1 VLSKFQVAA
10 TKSKKYNQLVQTAED
25 LFKRYGMKRV
35 TVEEICQEAH
45 VSKMTFYKHFRNKV
59 DIAKTVIN
67 RIMDEKER
75 EYRSLM
81 DMDISYVQK
90 AKLIVQK
97 KMKVVEEFSQD
108 FADDILQC
116 GEPEI
121 VDLMTERIQ
130 RNYEIFM
137 ADFISAQ
144 KKGYVRSDIKPDFI
158 LYMFNI
164 LKDLVTDKDFIKLYE
179 SRQEMAA
186 ELTNFFFY
194 GLICRHPEKES

>member
-1 VLSKFQVAA
+1 MPA
-10 TKSKKYNQLVQTAED
+10 TKRTKYNQLVQTAED
-25 LFKRYGMKRV
+25 FFKRYGMKRV

-90 AKLIVQK
+90 TKLIVQK
-97 KMKVVEEFSQD
+97 KMEVIDEFSQD
-108 FADDILQC
+108 FTDDILQC

-137 ADFISAQ
+137 ADFVSAQ

-158 LYMFNI
+158 LYMLNI

-179 SRQEMAA
+179 SRREMAA

-194 GLICRHPEKES
+194 GLLCRHPEKES